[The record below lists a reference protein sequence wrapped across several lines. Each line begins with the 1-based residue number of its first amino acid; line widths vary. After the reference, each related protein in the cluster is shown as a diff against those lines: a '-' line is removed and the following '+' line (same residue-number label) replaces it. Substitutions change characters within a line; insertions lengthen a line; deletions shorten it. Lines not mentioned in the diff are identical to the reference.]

1 MAWCW
6 FNATVSKPRHVGIHL
21 KHNAMKNKI
30 LKLSNPC
37 NERWENMKPNE
48 RGSYCDLCSKN
59 VIDFTKLNQI
69 EISEIMKKS
78 GNRICA
84 RLTHSQL
91 NSPLLNLENNFDLNF
106 PKSKVAA
113 GLILATSLTIGQTLH
128 AENHSI
134 KTEFIQSS
142 DSIRNSKKEKS
153 TSIPSEPKLDDIIIF
168 KGKITSK
175 DLKKPVE
182 NAKITFVTSQK
193 ILNTYTSIEGTF
205 SIEIPTSLIDDD
217 NVIRVSYYDIKEKR
231 DNEMFFGYE
240 TKDYILTKDE
250 LKINFSIEA
259 EPEVLY
265 LGGIRAYSE
274 KRKPV
279 VLSNGVEIK
288 YREFVKAQT
297 GEKSSCSLEN
307 KDYLYFDSKFAIAIY
322 GEKAKDG
329 LYILTNKTE

>member
-1 MAWCW
+1 
-6 FNATVSKPRHVGIHL
+6 
-21 KHNAMKNKI
+21 MKNKI
-30 LKLSNPC
+30 LKLDNPC
-37 NERWENMKPNE
+37 NEKWENMKPNE

-59 VIDFTKLNQI
+59 VIDFTKLNEI

-113 GLILATSLTIGQTLH
+113 GLILATSLTIGQTSH
-128 AENHSI
+128 AENSMV
-134 KTEFIQSS
+134 KTEFVQNS
-142 DSIRNSKKEKS
+142 DSKLDTTEEKSNSK
-153 TSIPSEPKLDDIIIF
+153 PNEPKLNDTIVF
-168 KGKITSK
+168 NGQITSE

-182 NAKITFVTSQK
+182 NAKITLVTSQK
-193 ILNTYTSIEGTF
+193 ILNAYTSTDGTF

-217 NVIRVSYYDIKEKR
+217 NVIRVSYYDVKEKR
-231 DNEMFFGYE
+231 ENEMFFGYE
-240 TKDYILTKDE
+240 TKDYILTKKE
-250 LKINFSIEA
+250 LKTAFSIEA

-265 LGGIRAYSE
+265 LGGIGAYSK
-274 KRKPV
+274 KRKPI

-288 YREFVKAQT
+288 YREFVKAQM

-307 KDYLYFDSKFAIAIY
+307 KDYLYFDSKFAVAIY
-322 GEKAKDG
+322 GKKAKDG
-329 LYILTNKTE
+329 LYILTNKTEK